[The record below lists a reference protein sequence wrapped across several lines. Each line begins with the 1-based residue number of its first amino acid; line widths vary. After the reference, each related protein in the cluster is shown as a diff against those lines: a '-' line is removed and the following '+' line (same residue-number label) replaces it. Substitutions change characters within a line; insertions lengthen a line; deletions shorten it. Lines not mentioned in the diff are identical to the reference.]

1 MLDFRPVTLDDSTLL
16 RRLLGGEGRIC
27 DSTAGTVLM
36 WRRYFDTRIAF
47 AGETA
52 VLRASYRGRDVFT
65 RPFGPDP
72 DGAVG
77 AIIDFARENSLPAEF
92 GFLDEESAKHLAER
106 FGAAVTQDADG
117 ADFL

>member
-52 VLRASYRGRDVFT
+52 VLRASYRGRDVLYTSVRT
-65 RPFGPDP
+65 RSRRRGRSD
-72 DGAVG
+72 
-77 AIIDFARENSLPAEF
+77 
-92 GFLDEESAKHLAER
+92 H
-106 FGAAVTQDADG
+106 
-117 ADFL
+117 

>member
-72 DGAVG
+72 DGAVERSLTLRG
-77 AIIDFARENSLPAEF
+77 KTRFPPSSDFSTRKARSISP
-92 GFLDEESAKHLAER
+92 SASAR
-106 FGAAVTQDADG
+106 R
-117 ADFL
+117 

>member
-52 VLRASYRGRDVFT
+52 VLRAS
-65 RPFGPDP
+65 
-72 DGAVG
+72 
-77 AIIDFARENSLPAEF
+77 
-92 GFLDEESAKHLAER
+92 
-106 FGAAVTQDADG
+106 
-117 ADFL
+117 